1 MTEIQSIAVF
11 CGSKF
16 GVDPIFG
23 STAREVGRQLA
34 DNGIELVYGGGN
46 VGLMGAVADG
56 AIERGGRVTGVMPKA
71 LADREIAHT
80 GLDRLVIVD
89 SMHERK
95 AAMAELASGFVA
107 LPGGAG
113 TLEEISEQWTWA
125 QLGIHAKPCGFL
137 NINGFYDS
145 MRDFADRMT
154 FDGFVEQR
162 HRDMVIFSSEI
173 SDLIARF
180 QAYVP
185 PAPKWT
191 ETPRVGEPPI
201 RP

>member
-1 MTEIQSIAVF
+1 MTNNQAIAVF
-11 CGSKF
+11 CGSKL
-16 GVDPIFG
+16 GVDPIFA
-23 STAREVGRQLA
+23 STAREVGRHLA

-71 LADREIAHT
+71 LADREIAHR

-95 AAMAELASGFVA
+95 AAMADLATGFLA

-125 QLGIHAKPCGFL
+125 QLGIHTKPCGFL
-137 NINGFYDS
+137 NINGFYDP
-145 MRDFADRMT
+145 MRDFADRAT
-154 FDGFVEQR
+154 GDGFVEQR
-162 HRDMVIFSSEI
+162 HRDMLIFTADIAE
-173 SDLIARF
+173 LVARF
-180 QAYVP
+180 AAYVP
-185 PAPKWT
+185 PAAKWT
-191 ETPRVGEPPI
+191 EPI